1 MWRRISTKIR
11 GDESATR
18 FRHAPVTM
26 LNMDYPECALG
37 RDVVSMSERGE
48 LAVYKRYADGDKWLI
63 KRKFVFNID
72 VFSPPFRDAERE
84 GAQAHCSVKKHEDG
98 DEGHR

>member
-1 MWRRISTKIR
+1 
-11 GDESATR
+11 
-18 FRHAPVTM
+18 M
-26 LNMDYPECALG
+26 LNMDYPEGALG

-48 LAVYKRYADGDKWLI
+48 QAVYDMLMMINCEKKV
-63 KRKFVFNID
+63 VFNID